1 MALKLQSAT
10 KNNIIHFFKLTIG
23 YPPIEQTTPLNT
35 SIYIAQRYL
44 FSRKKMHAINIISG
58 ISMLGVFVGS
68 AALIIILS
76 VFNGFEKVILSLY
89 NNFTPE
95 LIIEPVRGK
104 TFDPQTV
111 YFKNLHKNERLF
123 SYVEVLQE
131 KALIRYGARQFIG
144 TVRGVSKDFLK
155 NKQLDST
162 IRNGSFTLKANDLPY
177 AVIGATVQNS
187 LLVNINDQLSSLQIY
202 SPRRKVVN
210 SINPEDEFVRRPIS
224 VSGVFSIQQDFDDI
238 VIVPLSFTRELLDE
252 PKEISS
258 LQLNFKPG
266 TNVEKQKTA
275 IQEKLGSG
283 FTVKDR
289 YQQNTE
295 LYKTLNYERWFTF
308 LILTFV
314 LIIAI
319 FNIIGSLT
327 MLVMDKKKDIAIL
340 TSLGAGKPLIQGIFF
355 FEGMMI
361 SIVGCIAGI
370 IVGVVFC
377 ILQQQFGL
385 VKMGGQMMVIDAY
398 PVDMQAADF
407 LLVFLTVTGIAVIAS
422 GISARL
428 SIKGLDEIKQD
439 L

>member
-1 MALKLQSAT
+1 
-10 KNNIIHFFKLTIG
+10 
-23 YPPIEQTTPLNT
+23 
-35 SIYIAQRYL
+35 
-44 FSRKKMHAINIISG
+44 MHAINIISG

-68 AALIIILS
+68 AALVIILS

-95 LIIEPVRGK
+95 LKIEPTRGK
-104 TFDPQTV
+104 TFDPNTP
-111 YFKNLHKNERLF
+111 YFNSLRKNEKLF
-123 SYVEVLQE
+123 SYTQALEE
-131 KALIRYGARQFIG
+131 KALIRYGNRQFIA
-144 TVRGVSKDFLK
+144 TIRGVSDDFLK

-162 IRNGSFTLKANDLPY
+162 IQNGSFTIKANDLPY

-187 LLVNINDQLSSLQIY
+187 LGVNIDDQLSSLQIY

-224 VSGVFSIQQDFDDI
+224 VSGIFSIQQDFDDI
-238 VIVPLSFTRELLDE
+238 VVTPLSFSRDLLDE
-252 PKEISS
+252 PKDVSS
-258 LQLNFKPG
+258 LELNFKKG
-266 TNVEKQKTA
+266 TNLDKQQKN
-275 IQEKLGSG
+275 IQEKLGKAFS
-283 FTVKDR
+283 VKNR
-289 YQQNTE
+289 YEQNTE
-295 LYKTLNYERWFTF
+295 LYKTLNYERWSVFMI
-308 LILTFV
+308 LIFV

-327 MLVMDKKKDIAIL
+327 MLVMDKRKDIAIL

-361 SIVGCIAGI
+361 SVTGCILGMIAGLI
-370 IVGVVFC
+370 FC

-385 VKMGGQMMVIDAY
+385 IKMGGQMMIIDAY
-398 PVDMQAADF
+398 PVDMNLTDF
-407 LLVFLTVTGIAVIAS
+407 VLVFLTVSGIAVVAS

>member
-1 MALKLQSAT
+1 
-10 KNNIIHFFKLTIG
+10 
-23 YPPIEQTTPLNT
+23 
-35 SIYIAQRYL
+35 
-44 FSRKKMHAINIISG
+44 MHVINIISG

-95 LIIEPVRGK
+95 LIIEPVKGK

-111 YFKNLHKNERLF
+111 YFENLHKNDRLF

-283 FTVKDR
+283 FTVKNR

-398 PVDMQAADF
+398 PVDMQVADF

>member
-1 MALKLQSAT
+1 
-10 KNNIIHFFKLTIG
+10 
-23 YPPIEQTTPLNT
+23 
-35 SIYIAQRYL
+35 
-44 FSRKKMHAINIISG
+44 MHAINIISG

-68 AALIIILS
+68 AALIVILS

-95 LIIEPVRGK
+95 LIIQPTQGK
-104 TFDPQTV
+104 TFDPNTP
-111 YFKNLHKNERLF
+111 YFKNLHKDAMLF
-123 SYVEVLQE
+123 SYTQVLEE
-131 KALIRYGARQFIG
+131 KALIRYGNRQFIG
-144 TVRGVSKDFLK
+144 TVRGVSDDFLK

-162 IRNGSFTLKANDLPY
+162 IQNGSFTLKANNVAY

-187 LLVNINDQLSSLQIY
+187 LGVSINDQLSSLQIY

-210 SINPEDEFVRRPIS
+210 SINPADEFLQEPIS

-238 VIVPLSFTRELLDE
+238 VIVPLAFTRSLLDE
-252 PKEISS
+252 PCEVSS
-258 LQLNFKPG
+258 LQLNFKSG
-266 TNVEKQKTA
+266 TNVTKQQQA
-275 IQEKLGSG
+275 IQEKLGKA
-283 FTVKDR
+283 FTVKNR

-340 TSLGAGKPLIQGIFF
+340 TSLGAGKPMIQGIFF

-370 IVGVVFC
+370 IVGLIFC
-377 ILQQQFGL
+377 LLQQHFGF

-398 PVDMQAADF
+398 PIAINATDF
-407 LLVFLTVTGIAVIAS
+407 ILVFLTVTGIAVIAS
-422 GISARL
+422 GVSARL
-428 SIKGLDEIKQD
+428 SVKGLDEIKQD